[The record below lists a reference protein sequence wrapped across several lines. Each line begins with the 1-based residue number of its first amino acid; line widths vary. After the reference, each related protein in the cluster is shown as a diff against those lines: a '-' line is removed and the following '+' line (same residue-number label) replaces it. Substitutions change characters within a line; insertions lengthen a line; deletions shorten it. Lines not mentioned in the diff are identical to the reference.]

1 MKDKKGKND
10 KSGKQNK
17 QKPKETP
24 GCLSLENWTLFIR

>member
-17 QKPKETP
+17 QKQRK
-24 GCLSLENWTLFIR
+24 LLDVYLLENWI